1 MVILGT
7 YEPWQCGQWNTTPTW
22 KWRYGTLNPLSQ
34 SLQMTGTSQPI
45 GSNSSAGF
53 FAGTTSCGFAGGA
66 GADAAAGGGAGAGTD
81 AGGAASVPA
90 ACADSSRFPIGPF
103 PLSSSLV
110 TT

>member
-22 KWRYGTLNPLSQ
+22 KWRYGTLNPFSQ

-53 FAGTTSCGFAGGA
+53 FAGTASCSFAGGA
-66 GADAAAGGGAGAGTD
+66 GAEVAGDAALRAASPAAAAFAAGAC
-81 AGGAASVPA
+81 GAAAPA
-90 ACADSSRFPIGPF
+90 LP
-103 PLSSSLV
+103 V
-110 TT
+110 